1 MIEWNNKN
9 SVLSISSSRTITGC
23 FFKERYPETPAHI
36 IQEVEKMLKCR
47 SPEGGFATWL
57 CPECRHEIRIPF
69 SCPAK
74 RDKLCSRC
82 GKKHTDIWSQS
93 VAEYLLNTDHRHIV
107 LTVPEVL
114 WDIFINNEPLQK
126 ALLDTAAD
134 IIKKVFSRKEP
145 LTIGL
150 ILVLHPFGDDLK
162 SNFHLSAIVTTGGLS
177 ENNEW
182 TKVNYIDYGFI
193 RKTWQY
199 EILSALRKHQA
210 VKESIIDRCFHD
222 YPNGFVIFADRIIKG
237 SKRWTLSYVA
247 RYTKHPPLSQRRILS
262 YDGEWV
268 KFSYESQGQELTKQ
282 MPKLAFIKAVLQH
295 TSGRQFKTVR
305 RFGLYARRAGEK
317 YQQAVSLLGGAEPEK
332 MNQFSWRKNL
342 IRFSGKDPLRCPVC
356 ANKMKL
362 YQITYLNKWGSL
374 EKIKVNAGFEE
385 EILTKFYEEEMQDE
399 RERRYQV
406 HLSEMSC

>member
-1 MIEWNNKN
+1 MIEWKNKD

-36 IQEVEKMLKCR
+36 IQEVEKMLQCR
-47 SPEGGFATWL
+47 RPEGGFATYL
-57 CPECRHEIRIPF
+57 CPECGHKITIPF
-69 SCPAK
+69 SCK
-74 RDKLCSRC
+74 SKLCSRC
-82 GKKHTDIWSQS
+82 GKKHTDLWSQS
-93 VAEYLLNTDHRHIV
+93 VAKSLLNTDHRHIV

-114 WDIFINNEPLQK
+114 WNTFINHNPLQK
-126 ALLDTAAD
+126 ILLDTAAH
-134 IIKKVFSRKEP
+134 IIKKVFSRKES
-145 LTIGL
+145 LTVGM

-162 SNFHLSAIVTTGGLS
+162 PNFHVHAIVTTGGLS

-182 TKVNYIDYGFI
+182 TKVDYIDYGFI
-193 RKTWQY
+193 RKCWQY

-210 VKESIIDRCFHD
+210 VKDSIIDRCFND

-237 SKRWTLSYVA
+237 SKRWTLSYMV
-247 RYTKHPPLSQRRILS
+247 RYTKHPPISQRRILA
-262 YDGEWV
+262 YDGERV
-268 KFSYESQGQELTKQ
+268 KFSYESHGQELTKE

-317 YQQAVSLLGGAEPEK
+317 YQQAVSLLATAEPEK

-356 ANKMKL
+356 GKEMQL
-362 YQITYLNKWGSL
+362 SQITYRNKWGFL
-374 EKIKVNAGFEE
+374 ETVKVNRGVKEE
-385 EILTKFYEEEMQDE
+385 TLTKFYEEEMQDE
-399 RERRYQV
+399 KERRYQV